1 MPNPTDDEVRLD
13 SHVRSLKQ
21 ALDEAKNREADRN
34 DVVVDLKAAERARLE
49 LLAEE
54 LRPLFSEIDDSDERF
69 DFALTK
75 GERPRLWI
83 DMTSFVAMGHDK
95 RYYRFLKD
103 TRMGRIVLAETDDMS
118 KAADIV
124 SQYVAE
130 KVLER
135 ERALDGEWVSLKD
148 NPLAD
153 KIAEPTKVAKSTMD
167 SRGKAIASA
176 QSVSGIPKN
185 PGRWQ
190 GILWFIFGAILSVA
204 TIAALAFLVVPDAF

>member
-1 MPNPTDDEVRLD
+1 MSIPTDDEARLD

-34 DVVVDLKAAERARLE
+34 DVVVDLKLAERARLD

-54 LRPLFSEIDDSDERF
+54 LRPIFNEIDDSDERF

-95 RYYRFLKD
+95 RQYRFLKD
-103 TRMGRIVLAETDDMS
+103 TRMGRIVLAETDNKD
-118 KAADIV
+118 KAADII

-135 ERALDGEWVSLKD
+135 ERALDGEWESLRDKPVLAKD
-148 NPLAD
+148 DGGKTLA
-153 KIAEPTKVAKSTMD
+153 STENT
-167 SRGKAIASA
+167 STQNASA
-176 QSVSGIPKN
+176 IIQN
-185 PGRWQ
+185 PGLKPNRWR
-190 GILWFIFGAILSVA
+190 GILWFLLGAVLSVA
-204 TIAALAFLVVPDAF
+204 TIAALAFVLVPDAF